1 MSANAI
7 GYIITLEDGTTIYAA
22 GDTGLFGGM
31 ELLGNLYDIDL
42 ALIPIGNVFTMD
54 PFQAAY
60 SFTLLK
66 PEKVVPI
73 HYGSFELLVKDPA
86 EFVKLSKEK
95 APDVEVI
102 VLSPGEKTILG
113 KK

>member
-1 MSANAI
+1 
-7 GYIITLEDGTTIYAA
+7 
-22 GDTGLFGGM
+22 
-31 ELLGNLYDIDL
+31 
-42 ALIPIGNVFTMD
+42 MD

-60 SFTLLK
+60 SLILLK
-66 PEKVVPI
+66 PEKVVHI

-95 APDVEVI
+95 APDVKVI